1 MASAKDADTLN
12 IVPVEYL
19 AQPSIDEQEAMSIDI
34 AETWMTP
41 IIAYL
46 EHGVLPSDRNE
57 AKKMMRRAS
66 RYLVMEGI
74 LNRRGYTMPLL
85 RCVTIDQSKNLLIE
99 VHEGFCGDHAGGQSL
114 SKKILR
120 QGFFWPAMIEDSMEY
135 VKPCDKC
142 QRFSKILRAPPNIQ
156 KQMQSP

>member
-1 MASAKDADTLN
+1 MAAYLDKAKSLLAQFAEYTIKLVPQEQNSNADALAKLASARDADTLN

-19 AQPSIDEQEAMSIDI
+19 PQPSIEEKEAMSIDI
-34 AETWMTP
+34 ADSWMTP

-57 AKKMMRRAS
+57 AKKLIRKAS

-74 LNRRGYTMPLL
+74 LYRRGYSMPLL

-99 VHEGFCGDHAGGQSL
+99 VHEGFCGDHAGG
-114 SKKILR
+114 K
-120 QGFFWPAMIEDSMEY
+120 AY
-135 VKPCDKC
+135 
-142 QRFSKILRAPPNIQ
+142 QRKF
-156 KQMQSP
+156 